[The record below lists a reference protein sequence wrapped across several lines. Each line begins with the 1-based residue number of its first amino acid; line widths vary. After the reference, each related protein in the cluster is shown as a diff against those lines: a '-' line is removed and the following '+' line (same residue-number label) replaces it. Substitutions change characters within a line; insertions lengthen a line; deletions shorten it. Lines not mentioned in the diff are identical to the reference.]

1 MTTTEIE
8 ELLLTLQEQVNQ
20 NTGAIATLDSIVSGY
35 VTTDDLTAITNKI
48 NTVEAKLNTVQTTLA
63 ALKESVNK
71 INNLQSLLD
80 VKIVNLTEDD
90 LLQYGNDGKW
100 HNVQPNTL
108 GIVGEGSTGTVT
120 SLSELQDVS
129 ITGATNGQVLL
140 YNSVENK
147 WTNATFEV
155 EDVNLTEYLTKS
167 VAENTYFK
175 KSGGEI
181 NGSVSI
187 VGALDVSD
195 DITSLS
201 DIYANGAITAK
212 KANE

>member
-1 MTTTEIE
+1 MTTAEIE
-8 ELLLTLQEQVNQ
+8 ELLLTLQKQVNQ
-20 NTGAIATLDSIVSGY
+20 NTKTIAALNSIVSGY
-35 VTTDDLTAITNKI
+35 VTTDDLTAIANKI
-48 NTVEAKLNTVQTTLA
+48 NTVTTDLSTVQTSLA

-129 ITGATNGQVLL
+129 ITGVTNGQVLL

-181 NGSVSI
+181 NGNVSI
-187 VGALDVSD
+187 IGALGVSD

-212 KANE
+212 KVNE